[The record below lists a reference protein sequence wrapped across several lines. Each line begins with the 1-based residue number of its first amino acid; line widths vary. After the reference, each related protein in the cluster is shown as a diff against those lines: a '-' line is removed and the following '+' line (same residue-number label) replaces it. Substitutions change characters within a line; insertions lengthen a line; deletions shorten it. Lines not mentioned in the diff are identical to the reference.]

1 MEEIKD
7 KLLEK
12 LNEPETAESIPPE
25 QVPQETPTEPEQPP
39 QINPLQLAQ
48 AAINAMQQ
56 ENAQLRQQIQESQK
70 SNEET
75 VMQNLSATPLPLA
88 PIFPQF
94 DYDNSS
100 DEDRQTILNKYS
112 QDMANFMGGVAEQ
125 KMKPF
130 ETYYQQQTR
139 QAEENNI
146 VNGIIRSGQLPDFQE
161 KLPEIRQ
168 LLANVPDLQKL
179 PPQAQY
185 STAYYMLK
193 GYEAANAKPAEDT
206 VESLLAKVK
215 ANPDVIK
222 AIKAEEIAA
231 VKQNGE
237 VPPHVASGGAA
248 NIAATLPPKRPERL
262 EDVKTHIGN
271 KF

>member
-12 LNEPETAESIPPE
+12 LNEPEVTEAPP
-25 QVPQETPTEPEQPP
+25 EPEQTPPPETQPVQP

-48 AAINAMQQ
+48 AALNAMQQ

-70 SNEET
+70 TNEET
-75 VMQNLSATPLPLA
+75 VMQTLTA

-112 QDMANFMGGVAEQ
+112 QDMASFMGGVAEQ

-130 ETYYQQQTR
+130 ENYYQQQTR

-161 KLPEIRQ
+161 KLPDIRQ
-168 LLANVPDLQKL
+168 LISNVPDLQKL

-193 GYEAANAKPAEDT
+193 GYETVNAKPVEDT

-262 EDVKTHIGN
+262 EDVKTHVAN